1 MPKEGSGT
9 LEVPANVMEM
19 WEAAGTQRDALFS
32 MWAKCGGVKAV
43 FIERVVVMSKKTRS
57 KKLVVKGGFYSK
69 EDMKTEPRIEK
80 IVKWAESKRLVRPC
94 EYDSD
99 TMEYWVNTRTEGT
112 LTKEDIDEITTQK
125 EYEGDGGTDLEMKPL
140 VQMGSA
146 PDLDPAD
153 PMLGMAQD
161 LEGVANQVNDY
172 LRETLRAKNSLQ
184 NFIDRLRTAAGSKN
198 EKRASSKKDQPGCCW
213 LCRAGFETATEH
225 IAFEHLGLWEPDWIR
240 TQGLANTLPWLS
252 PGGPILQYMLLEED
266 DAPSFFRPD
275 LFHVYHS
282 GVGKD
287 FLGSSF
293 IYAIQILLNR
303 GGVDR
308 NIQALNDLL
317 KAFLRRRKLY
327 LHCRTLSPDTL
338 GYSSTK
344 EYPEGHWSKN
354 QDTAVLMRFLVELL
368 EDHPRS
374 VSSDAMLTEMLLA
387 ARAMGNFM
395 RTSFQAD
402 YFMSSADCQKLLR
415 S

>member
-1 MPKEGSGT
+1 
-9 LEVPANVMEM
+9 
-19 WEAAGTQRDALFS
+19 
-32 MWAKCGGVKAV
+32 
-43 FIERVVVMSKKTRS
+43 
-57 KKLVVKGGFYSK
+57 
-69 EDMKTEPRIEK
+69 
-80 IVKWAESKRLVRPC
+80 
-94 EYDSD
+94 
-99 TMEYWVNTRTEGT
+99 
-112 LTKEDIDEITTQK
+112 
-125 EYEGDGGTDLEMKPL
+125 
-140 VQMGSA
+140 
-146 PDLDPAD
+146 
-153 PMLGMAQD
+153 
-161 LEGVANQVNDY
+161 
-172 LRETLRAKNSLQ
+172 
-184 NFIDRLRTAAGSKN
+184 
-198 EKRASSKKDQPGCCW
+198 
-213 LCRAGFETATEH
+213 
-225 IAFEHLGLWEPDWIR
+225 
-240 TQGLANTLPWLS
+240 
-252 PGGPILQYMLLEED
+252 MLLEED

-317 KAFLRRRKLY
+317 KAFLRRTKLY

-415 S
+415 SGHQSLMGYRRLASFSYDKGLCLYKLKPKIHYLNHIVLTVKEQWLASGTAVNPVAEATFMSEDFVGQIARASRRVNAKVVTKKTLQRYDLMLKAALDNEELSLLDLSWID